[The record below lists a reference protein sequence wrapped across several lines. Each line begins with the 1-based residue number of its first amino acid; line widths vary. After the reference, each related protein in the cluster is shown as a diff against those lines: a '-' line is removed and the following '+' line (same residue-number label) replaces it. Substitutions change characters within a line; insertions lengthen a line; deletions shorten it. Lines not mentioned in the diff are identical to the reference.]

1 MCPLEYSGCAT
12 PGGWV
17 TPKKLV
23 FLGALGLADWTPG
36 REPRSVP
43 ASLCLIS
50 NYACVGLR
58 YLPGRRCATDLVL
71 KGRSMRS
78 ESLHKQHAAEY
89 TCVSYIF
96 VMTPKASMYTYTGWA
111 NKTIGYVSLKLAL
124 YYRSR

>member
-1 MCPLEYSGCAT
+1 
-12 PGGWV
+12 V